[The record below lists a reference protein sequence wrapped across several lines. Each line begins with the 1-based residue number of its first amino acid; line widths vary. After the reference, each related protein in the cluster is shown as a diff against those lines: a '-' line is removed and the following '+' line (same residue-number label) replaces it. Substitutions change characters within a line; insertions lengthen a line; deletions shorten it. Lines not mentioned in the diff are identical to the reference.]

1 MNQFSLINHHTT
13 KKYFLA
19 DILTNYYND
28 VTLDL
33 AKLKELSECH
43 NSKTIMGKDL
53 YQMITFFSKA
63 LIYWGKI

>member
-1 MNQFSLINHHTT
+1 MYELIFIINYHTT

-28 VTLDL
+28 VTLVL
-33 AKLKELSECH
+33 AKLKELSKRH

-53 YQMITFFSKA
+53 YQMTTFFYKNPHI
-63 LIYWGKI
+63 LG

>member
-1 MNQFSLINHHTT
+1 MYEFYESIFIINYHTT
-13 KKYFLA
+13 KKYFLP

-33 AKLKELSECH
+33 AKLNELSKCH

-53 YQMITFFSKA
+53 YQMTIFFT
-63 LIYWGKI
+63 